1 MRPHGRVGGYVLRS
15 RVPRPRIASVS
26 AWLTARRKP
35 FIALGS
41 VVNVLTG
48 ASTLVFCHAVLHW
61 SAVTSNLAAW
71 AVSTVPAYLLSR
83 AWVWKQSGSHR
94 LGGEVIPF
102 WILAFVGLLF
112 STAVVAVVGQH
123 TDRTTLILVANISA
137 YGVVW
142 VAKYLILD
150 KVMWRE
156 RSVADPVEV
165 A

>member
-1 MRPHGRVGGYVLRS
+1 MPVRSQVMPAADSSLLVRMATEHGMRALRYCG
-15 RVPRPRIASVS
+15 V
-26 AWLTARRKP
+26 
-35 FIALGS
+35 S
-41 VVNVLTG
+41 VVNVVTG
-48 ASTLVFCHAVLHW
+48 ASTLAFCHAVLNW
-61 SAVTSNLAAW
+61 SAVASSLAAW

-112 STAVVAVVGQH
+112 STSVVAVVGQH
-123 TDRTTLILVANISA
+123 TERTTLILVANISA